1 MKMKK
6 LVALALVTML
16 AFTTAIAMAGTPK
29 TTELLAGQTIP
40 VGDVSVSDDGTNLT
54 VTYVITNESWV
65 INETHLAVAGS
76 LDAIPQTKR
85 NNPIPG
91 QFEYKN
97 ESQDLSITEY
107 TYVIPLDGLSGDVII
122 AAHAEVVHLNETGF
136 VDQEETAWGNGTSFA
151 GKNWAMYFTY
161 TI

>member
-1 MKMKK
+1 MKK

-16 AFTTAIAMAGTPK
+16 AFTTAIAMAGTPT
-29 TTELLAGQTIP
+29 TTELLADQTLD
-40 VGDVSVSDDGTNLT
+40 VGDVSVSDDGVNLT
-54 VTYVITNESWV
+54 VKYVTTDGWV
-65 INETHLAVAGS
+65 LNETHLAVAGS

-85 NNPIPG
+85 GNPIPG
-91 QFEYKN
+91 QFDNKN
-97 ESQDLSITEY
+97 ESQNLGITEY
-107 TYVIPLDGLSGDVII
+107 TYEIPLADLTGDVFI

-136 VDQEETAWGNGTSFA
+136 ADQEETAWGNGTSFA